1 MTEFTRNAKVA
12 AFALA
17 LGVALFGLWSYFGKG
32 DRFGKK
38 GIKLYLTMNDA
49 TGLAPLSR
57 VHMAGIGIGNIKE
70 INLTQGGKARI
81 QLQMNPGIELHKDA
95 TVAKQT
101 ATLLSEPFLGMSPGS
116 GNAPLMVDGDEIIN
130 VIEPKGTDQILNT
143 VGQIADN
150 VNLVT
155 KSMAASL
162 GTDEGREQMKAIL
175 RNVEQATA
183 NLSLIAAENRQSL
196 RNTFKNFEDISTMA
210 KPRTARI
217 LGNVEA
223 ATGKVDKMIDE
234 NRDDVRGAV
243 RGARETVEQARRSTT
258 PLESAL
264 THVDNITG
272 RIDRGEGTVGRL
284 TKDDALIDEIQG
296 AAESVNDL
304 VSGVSRLQTIV
315 SLRSDYN
322 FLSNSVKTF
331 TELRLQP
338 REDKYYMIEL
348 INDPRGRTSIEQT
361 DVDTTDPTKPAH
373 YREVRTTTVNSLRFS
388 LMMARRLGNFTGL
401 FGIRESTGGV
411 GLYWHALD
419 DRFELRNDVFSF
431 NEQFTPRWRV
441 TLTYEFIRRLWLTG
455 GVDNIL
461 VGDRR
466 DYFAGLNLR
475 FNDEDLKSF
484 LLFAPKSP

>member
-1 MTEFTRNAKVA
+1 MTEITRNAKVA
-12 AFALA
+12 VFALA
-17 LGVALFGLWSYFGKG
+17 LGGALIVLWSYFGKG
-32 DRFGKK
+32 DKFGKK

-70 INLTQGGKARI
+70 ITLTPQGKARI
-81 QLQMNPGIELHKDA
+81 QLQMNPGVDLHKDA

-101 ATLLSEPFLGMSPGS
+101 ATLLSEPYLGMSPGS
-116 GNAPLMVDGDEIIN
+116 SNTPVMVDGDEIIN
-130 VIEPKGTDQILNT
+130 VIEPKGTDQIMNT

-150 VNLVT
+150 VNQVT

-162 GTDEGREQMKAIL
+162 GTDEGKEQMKAIL
-175 RNVEQATA
+175 RNIEQATA

-196 RNTFKNFEDISTMA
+196 RTTFKNFEDISTAA
-210 KPRTARI
+210 KPRAARI
-217 LGNVEA
+217 LGNVES
-223 ATGKVDKMIDE
+223 ATGKVDQIIDE
-234 NRDDVRGAV
+234 NRDDVRGSV
-243 RGARETVEQARRSTT
+243 RGVRETVEQAKRSTT

-264 THVDNITG
+264 THIDSITG
-272 RIDRGEGTVGRL
+272 RIDRGEGTVGKL
-284 TKDDALIDEIQG
+284 TKDEALIDEIQG
-296 AAESVNDL
+296 AAEGVNDL
-304 VSGVSRLQTIV
+304 VGGVSRLQTIV

-322 FLSNSVKTF
+322 FLANSVKTF

-348 INDPRGRTSIEQT
+348 INDPRGRTTIEQT
-361 DVDTTDPTKPAH
+361 DVDTTNPTQPAH
-373 YREVRTTTVNSLRFS
+373 YREVRTTTVNQLRFS

-401 FGIRESTGGV
+401 FGVRESSGGV
-411 GLYWHALD
+411 GLYWHALE
-419 DRFELRNDVFSF
+419 DRLELRNDVFGF
-431 NEQFTPRWRV
+431 TEQITPRWRV
-441 TLTYEFIRRLWLTG
+441 SLSYEFIRRIWLQG
-455 GVDNIL
+455 GVDNVL

-484 LLFAPKSP
+484 LLFAPRP